1 MTLQKIPLAGV
12 IGAPIAHTKSP
23 MLHNHWLRQT
33 GVPGHYIPLHIE
45 PSDLKQT
52 LKMLPKMGFI
62 GLNVTVPHKET
73 VMRLVDIVTDR
84 ATLIGAANTLIF
96 KRDGKIQAD
105 NTDGYGFIENLTTGA
120 PDWNASAGPALVLG
134 AGGAARAVIAAL
146 LEYNI
151 PEIFLTN
158 RTRDRAE
165 NLKDIFGPKVKIID
179 WVDAANAIED
189 AALVVNA
196 TSLGME
202 GKPELRVPLDGLR
215 LETVVTD
222 LVYAP
227 LKTTLL
233 ETAQDIGCR
242 TVDGLGMLI
251 HQAAPG
257 FKHWFGV
264 DPVIDEKT
272 RAILIK

>member
-23 MLHNHWLRQT
+23 KLHGHWLYQT

-52 LKMLPKMGFI
+52 LKMLPKMGFV

-105 NTDGYGFIENLTTGA
+105 NTDGYGFIENLTSGA
-120 PDWNASAGPALVLG
+120 PDWNATAGPALVLG

-146 LEYNI
+146 LEYNT

-179 WVDAANAIED
+179 WVDAANAVED

-196 TSLGME
+196 TSLGMQ

-251 HQAAPG
+251 YQAAPG
-257 FKHWFGV
+257 FKHWFGA

-272 RAILIK
+272 RAILMK